1 MRKRYLGII
10 GAMLVLMVLA
20 SGCISSGGSSPST
33 TTTTT
38 PNLPFTKEQLES
50 AVAGIKSYEY
60 VMDVKTYNGT
70 KLVATLHSSVAID
83 KENEMKSSATV
94 ANKTGEMVYAVYY
107 YTTKAGFV
115 TLTNKSGLVNW
126 QFSCYEEGKGPE
138 MNSTLLDNLWKDF
151 PLENATV
158 TTEGDYYIITVNHT
172 IWSEGGSE
180 KDYSGTVTVKLT
192 KDLVPVEI
200 TQKAYYRK
208 EDQRWVDEI
217 TIEIRN
223 VNAVSVKPPETLVD
237 YLESQGLDLEELLGK
252 C

>member
-1 MRKRYLGII
+1 MGKGYIGII
-10 GAMLVLMVLA
+10 GAVLVLMVFA
-20 SGCISSGGSSPST
+20 SGCISSGGNNPGHT
-33 TTTTT
+33 TTTTSS
-38 PNLPFTKEQLES
+38 LPFTKEQLEG

-83 KENEMKSSATV
+83 KENKMKSSSTV
-94 ANKTGEMVYAVYY
+94 ASRTDGQVYAVYY
-107 YTTKAGFV
+107 YTTKTGFV

-126 QFSCYEEGKGPE
+126 QFSCYEAGKGPE
-138 MNSTLLDNLWKDF
+138 VNSTLLDSLWKDF

-158 TTEGDYYIITVNHT
+158 ATEGDYYIITVNHT
-172 IWSEGGSE
+172 IWSEGGNE

-192 KDLVPVEI
+192 RDLIPVEI
-200 TQKAYYRK
+200 IQKAYYK
-208 EDQRWVDEI
+208 KDDQRWVDEI
-217 TIEIRN
+217 TIDIRN
-223 VNAVSVKPPETLVD
+223 VNAVSVKPPETLVN

>member
-1 MRKRYLGII
+1 MRKVYPGII
-10 GAMLVLMVLA
+10 GLMLILTVLV
-20 SGCISSGGSSPST
+20 SGCISSGGGSPTT

-60 VMDVKTYNGT
+60 IMDIKTYNGT

-83 KENEMKSSATV
+83 RENEMKSSATV
-94 ANKTGEMVYAVYY
+94 ASRTGEMVYAIYY

-126 QFSCYEEGKGPE
+126 QFSCYEDGNGPE
-138 MNSTLLDNLWKDF
+138 VNSTLLDSLWRNF

-158 TTEGDYYIITVNHT
+158 TTEGGYYLITVNHT
-172 IWSEGGSE
+172 IWREGGSE
-180 KDYSGTVTVKLT
+180 KDYSGTMTVKLT
-192 KDLVPVEI
+192 KDLVPVGI

-208 EDQRWVDEI
+208 GSERWVDEI

-223 VNAVSVKPPETLVD
+223 VNAVSVKPPETLVN
-237 YLESQGLDLEELLGK
+237 YLKEQGLNLEELLGK

>member
-1 MRKRYLGII
+1 MRKRSLGII
-10 GAMLVLMVLA
+10 GAMLVLMILV
-20 SGCISSGGSSPST
+20 SGCISSGGSNST

-38 PNLPFTKEQLES
+38 SSNLPFTKEQLES
-50 AVAGIKSYEY
+50 AVAGINSYEY

-70 KLVATLHSSVAID
+70 KLAATLHSSVAID
-83 KENEMKSSATV
+83 KENKMKSSVTV
-94 ANKTGEMVYAVYY
+94 ANKTGRLIYAVYY

-126 QFSCYEEGKGPE
+126 QFSCYDTGKGPE

-158 TTEGDYYIITVNHT
+158 TAEADYYLITVNHT
-172 IWSEGGSE
+172 IWSEKGNE

-192 KDLVPVEI
+192 KDLIPVEI
-200 TQKAYYRK
+200 VQRTYYRR
-208 EDQRWVDEI
+208 DGQRWVDEVK
-217 TIEIRN
+217 IEIQN
-223 VNAVSVKPPETLVD
+223 VNSVSVKPPEPLVD
-237 YLESQGLDLEELLGK
+237 YLKSQGVDLEELLGK